1 MASDSKFFNFPVQL
15 MRSAPDMKDF
25 GNDVMD
31 YCTYKQSLSLQG
43 SAETKMKAAAHYFGI
58 TLGNVSKS
66 LRNGRELYDKMPSA
80 PAMTGINKDTL
91 FEFYEGNQ
99 SDFDIVTLMA
109 FLAIKSI
116 LGKKSFTR
124 ITNEYLICRMAGYD
138 SKNECNEL
146 PEYLTPWCKRRG
158 LSRIKLELQKSY
170 GLKIYARYTKGFFI
184 SFSLSLDEL
193 IEVVETKRKKYYE
206 THLRDQQNAAVLRV
220 LTKLYPDAAR

>member
-1 MASDSKFFNFPVQL
+1 MADRFFNFPVQL
-15 MRSAPDMKDF
+15 MQSAPNMHVF
-25 GNDVMD
+25 GDNVMD
-31 YCTYKQSLSLQG
+31 YCIYKHSLTLEG
-43 SAETKMKAAAHYFGI
+43 AAEKKMKDAAKYFGI
-58 TLGNVSKS
+58 TLGNISRS
-66 LRNGRELYDKMPSA
+66 LRNGREVYENMPSA
-80 PAMTGINKDTL
+80 PAMTGINTNTL

-124 ITNEYLICRMAGYD
+124 ITNEYLLCRMAGYD

-158 LSRIKLELQKSY
+158 LNRIKLELQKSY
-170 GLKIYARYTKGFFI
+170 GLKIYARYTKGFFV